1 MNNRGFAIS
10 TMLYGLVIII
20 SLVMIGILS
29 TMSFNRKSSRE
40 FTSGVIDSLEGATK
54 PNDMFAV
61 GYVYNSSTC
70 VTGEEETCTGTVCYK
85 TKTSGSCPAGTII
98 KYKVNDTTL
107 VTFHVIRDYGSYMYM
122 QSQTNT
128 VYNVTLSGTGTTS
141 VYSSLYNA
149 TSSWSNVNNV
159 TLSTSSGSRTAK
171 ARLMTQ
177 SEANNLGCS
186 TSEKSCPN
194 WMNNY
199 LYNSTTYNGTEN
211 DRKVENGG
219 KANEGYLVY
228 SPYYISYNG
237 SITYGTLSDNNLGAR
252 AVVYVNK

>member
-40 FTSGVIDSLEGATK
+40 FTSTIVDDLEK
-54 PNDMFAV
+54 ESKSNDNFTV

-70 VTGEEETCTGTVCYK
+70 VTGEEATCTGTTCYK
-85 TKTSGSCPAGTII
+85 TKTPGSCPAGTII

-107 VTFHVIRDYGSYMYM
+107 VTFHVIRDYGSYIYM
-122 QSQTNT
+122 QAQTNT

-141 VYSSLYNA
+141 VYYALYNA
-149 TSSWSNVNNV
+149 TSSWNNVNNV
-159 TLSTSSGSRTAK
+159 TLSTPSGSRTAK
-171 ARLMTQ
+171 SRLITQ
-177 SEANNLGCS
+177 NEASNLGCS
-186 TSEKSCPN
+186 SSETSCPN

-211 DRKVENGG
+211 DRKVQNGG

-237 SITYGTLSDNNLGAR
+237 SIVYGTPSDNNLGAR
-252 AVVYVNK
+252 AVVYVTK